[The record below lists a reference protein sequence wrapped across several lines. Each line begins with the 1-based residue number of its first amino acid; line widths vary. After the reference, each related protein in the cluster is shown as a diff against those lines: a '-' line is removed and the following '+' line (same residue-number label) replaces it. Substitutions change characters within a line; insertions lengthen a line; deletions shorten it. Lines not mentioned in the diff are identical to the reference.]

1 MISWIIAIIILVI
14 LLGYE
19 IYQIVMRRKAV
30 KVLTEEEF
38 KKGYRKAQL

>member
-19 IYQIVMRRKAV
+19 IYQFVMRRK
-30 KVLTEEEF
+30 
-38 KKGYRKAQL
+38 